1 MKPKAKAKFT
11 HTQMASFGID
21 REGGYGATRN
31 IYNFL
36 VGEDNSSLID
46 FLKKRKRFLEDN
58 IKQIKFQIEYL
69 EKEAIQ
75 K

>member
-1 MKPKAKAKFT
+1 
-11 HTQMASFGID
+11 MASFGID
-21 REGGYGATRN
+21 KEGGYGATRT

-46 FLKKRKRFLEDN
+46 FLKKRKKFLEDN
-58 IKQIKFQIEYL
+58 VKQIDLQIDYL
-69 EKEAIQ
+69 EKEALQ